1 MFLAE
6 IRRRLQEQPELQ
18 SVLGG
23 KNTAAEVRQQAL
35 RHRRASPDVR
45 L

>member
-1 MFLAE
+1 MSWFV
-6 IRRRLQEQPELQ
+6 IRRDLQEQPELQ

-23 KNTAAEVRQQAL
+23 QNTAAEVRQQAL
-35 RHRRASPDVR
+35 RHRRSGTDVR